1 MIMGSKTI
9 CMVVAAATTAVV
21 SCASPESD
29 GRKAAQM
36 YCEAEKSSVEYC
48 KLEYINLI
56 DNFHSYN
63 FTSRGEV
70 RDKVSQI
77 DDRAIELR
85 TEKEQTARRFY
96 QEKYDK
102 YLTNQKKISEFRYA
116 YRAYKEA
123 AAYRDEDLSPLL
135 MRIDSLRL
143 TVVPSVPDL
152 EKLKR
157 DLVGRKISGLE
168 DSYFGS
174 NWYWITDSV
183 SQIKEVYVT
192 FEDCSTESYI
202 CDMHLVLQADGGAYE
217 ADIKAHYRLG
227 REDDWTLDLI
237 ESNSIELV
245 RTGKYGNCITSRR
258 TGWFGEYEVEFIN
271 SCDAP
276 LAVGGMVKYEY
287 KDGWKKFCVIVD
299 GNSSKRIGGLF
310 WGSIADYKIE
320 FVERP

>member
-1 MIMGSKTI
+1 MGPLPLLARLDDAVGGVEVGQAAGLDDI
-9 CMVVAAATTAVV
+9 GGYALAQHGHALVAHAHGDLAQRVLALG
-21 SCASPESD
+21 D
-29 GRKAAQM
+29 GAQLVALQLAF
-36 YCEAEKSSVEYC
+36 EACDLVHGMEAR
-48 KLEYINLI
+48 
-56 DNFHSYN
+56 F
-63 FTSRGEV
+63 
-70 RDKVSQI
+70 
-77 DDRAIELR
+77 DRAI
-85 TEKEQTARRFY
+85 A
-96 QEKYDK
+96 
-102 YLTNQKKISEFRYA
+102 A
-116 YRAYKEA
+116 VRAGDDIRA
-123 AAYRDEDLSPLL
+123 P
-135 MRIDSLRL
+135 
-143 TVVPSVPDL
+143 
-152 EKLKR
+152 
-157 DLVGRKISGLE
+157 
-168 DSYFGS
+168 
-174 NWYWITDSV
+174 
-183 SQIKEVYVT
+183 
-192 FEDCSTESYI
+192 
-202 CDMHLVLQADGGAYE
+202 LQADGGAYE